1 MAESVDALV
10 SNTSGATRA
19 GSTPALGTREEK
31 DGCLSPFSFC
41 ILATGCRQVSCRHAF
56 YYNIMGLFSFHER
69 SSTHAGDTIYNKTR
83 NVCLQS
89 EKPPFGLQKA
99 AFRKPIGGLSQGG
112 IRPFVNTLQHWTD
125 AETQRNI
132 IFLTQNRKKS
142 GCDLIFHLLT
152 SNFAESRPDRQTA

>member
-1 MAESVDALV
+1 MSFK
-10 SNTSGATRA
+10 
-19 GSTPALGTREEK
+19 GTWEEK

-69 SSTHAGDTIYNKTR
+69 SSTHAEDTIYNKTR

-99 AFRKPIGGLSQGG
+99 AFRKPIGGLLQGG
-112 IRPFVNTLQHWTD
+112 IRPFVNTLQH
-125 AETQRNI
+125 
-132 IFLTQNRKKS
+132 
-142 GCDLIFHLLT
+142 
-152 SNFAESRPDRQTA
+152 